1 MEFRYPPALKPGDRI
16 AIVAP
21 ASPFRA
27 HEFWRGYAWLRDRYE
42 IMASSRIFD
51 RHGYL
56 AGSDQRRMTELRN
69 AMLEPGVRAI
79 VCARGGYGTM
89 RLIPELPWD
98 EFAEAPRWVVG
109 FSDITALHAVLS
121 TRRIASVHGP
131 HVTGLGRDASPA
143 MRASWL
149 QSLER
154 PRAGKTWR
162 SLRVLH
168 GGKASGTIVGGN
180 LSLVEAMACTGEL
193 YIPLGSILALEDV
206 SERPYRIDRMLTS
219 LALGGHL
226 SRVTGIVFGS
236 FVGCDPGSDGV
247 RTLDVLAERTKRLGI
262 PVLADAPFGHG
273 EDNDTFVLG
282 SRATIEGDTVKL
294 TGA

>member
-1 MEFRYPPALKPGDRI
+1 MDFRFPPALRPGDRI

-21 ASPFRA
+21 SSPFRA
-27 HEFWRGYAWLRDRYE
+27 SEFWRGYAWLRDRYE
-42 IMASSRIFD
+42 VVTSARIFD

-56 AGSDQRRMTELRN
+56 AGSDQKRMTELRN

-79 VCARGGYGTM
+79 VCARGGYGVM
-89 RLIPELPWD
+89 RLIQELPWD
-98 EFAEAPRWVVG
+98 EFAEQPRWVVG
-109 FSDITALHAVLS
+109 FSDITALHAILQ
-121 TRRIASVHGP
+121 TRRVASVHGP
-131 HVTGLGRDASPA
+131 HVTGLGRGIPPW
-143 MRASWL
+143 MRASWM
-149 QSLER
+149 QALER
-154 PRAGKTWR
+154 PKAPKAWHRLT
-162 SLRVLH
+162 VLH
-168 GGKASGTIVGGN
+168 PGKAVGHLVGGN

-193 YIPLGSILALEDV
+193 YIPMGSILMLEDV

-247 RTLDVLAERTKRLGI
+247 KVADVLAERTKRLGI

-273 EDNDTFVLG
+273 EDNDSFVLG
-282 SRATIEGDTVKL
+282 SKASIEGDVL
-294 TGA
+294 RIG

>member
-1 MEFRYPPALKPGDRI
+1 VEFRFPPALRPGDKI

-27 HEFWRGYAWLRDRYE
+27 SEFWRGYAWLRDRYE
-42 IMASSRIFD
+42 VMTSARIFD

-56 AGSDQRRMTELRN
+56 AGTDARRMAELRN

-79 VCARGGYGTM
+79 VCARGGYGAM
-89 RLIPELPWD
+89 RLVPELPWD
-98 EFAEAPRWVVG
+98 EFTEQPRWLVG

-121 TRRIASVHGP
+121 TRRVASIHGP
-131 HVTGLGRDASPA
+131 HVTGLGRDVTPHT
-143 MRASWL
+143 RAAWL
-149 QSLER
+149 QALER
-154 PRAGKTWR
+154 PRAARTWAN
-162 SLRVLH
+162 LRVLH
-168 GGKASGTIVGGN
+168 GGRASGVVVGGN

-193 YIPLGSILALEDV
+193 YIPLGSILMLEDV

-236 FVGCDPGSDGV
+236 FTACDPGSDGV
-247 RTLDVLAERTKRLGI
+247 RVLDVLAERTKRLGI

-273 EDNDTFVLG
+273 EDNDAFVLG
-282 SRATIEGDTVKL
+282 SRGTLDGATFKL
-294 TGA
+294 TGV